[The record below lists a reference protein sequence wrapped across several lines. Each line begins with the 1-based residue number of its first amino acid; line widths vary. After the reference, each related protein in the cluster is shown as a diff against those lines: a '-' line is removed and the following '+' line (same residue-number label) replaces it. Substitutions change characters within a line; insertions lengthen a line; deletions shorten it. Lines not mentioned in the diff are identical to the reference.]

1 VAIGNLPN
9 LPHIGDAPRF
19 TLSLKFNMGKY
30 RNEIR
35 QYWED
40 GCMSYFRSFNRFILT
55 RLALLGVTASPANA
69 LTLAIDGALLIRG
82 GS

>member
-1 VAIGNLPN
+1 
-9 LPHIGDAPRF
+9 
-19 TLSLKFNMGKY
+19 
-30 RNEIR
+30 
-35 QYWED
+35 
-40 GCMSYFRSFNRFILT
+40 MSYFRSFNRFILT

>member
-1 VAIGNLPN
+1 MGDVPRCTLP
-9 LPHIGDAPRF
+9 
-19 TLSLKFNMGKY
+19 LKFNMGKY

-40 GCMSYFRSFNRFILT
+40 GCMSYLRSFNRFILT
-55 RLALLGVTASPANA
+55 SLALLGLTASPANA
-69 LTLAIDGALLIRG
+69 LTLAIDGALLIHG